1 MTKQYPK
8 ITQYAKITIEYIDYL
23 IDLDDVQD
31 FLNVMYYAKR
41 LVTKHDKHQDKYI
54 IMRDG
59 GANITISSPTEEEI
73 NAPVYNRNEM
83 D

>member
-1 MTKQYPK
+1 MTTQYPK
-8 ITQYAKITIEYIDYL
+8 IIQYAKITIEYIDYL

-59 GANITISSPTEEEI
+59 GANITVSCPTEEEI
-73 NAPVYNRNEM
+73 NAPVYNRSEM

>member
-1 MTKQYPK
+1 MTTQYPK

-41 LVTKHDKHQDKYI
+41 LTTRHDKHQDKYI
-54 IMRDG
+54 TMRDG
-59 GANITISSPTEEEI
+59 GPNITVSLPTEEEI
-73 NAPVYNRNEM
+73 NAPVYNRSEM